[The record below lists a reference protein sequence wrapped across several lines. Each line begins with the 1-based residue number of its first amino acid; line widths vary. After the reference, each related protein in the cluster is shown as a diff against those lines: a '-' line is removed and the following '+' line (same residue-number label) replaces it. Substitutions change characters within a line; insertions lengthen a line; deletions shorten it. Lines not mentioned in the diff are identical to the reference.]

1 MVRRGSTVAADEPLS
16 ELAASAVV
24 LHELFTAYLTAGFT
38 ESQALALVSV
48 TLTTSINNN
57 QGGGAT

>member
-1 MVRRGSTVAADEPLS
+1 MAADEPLS